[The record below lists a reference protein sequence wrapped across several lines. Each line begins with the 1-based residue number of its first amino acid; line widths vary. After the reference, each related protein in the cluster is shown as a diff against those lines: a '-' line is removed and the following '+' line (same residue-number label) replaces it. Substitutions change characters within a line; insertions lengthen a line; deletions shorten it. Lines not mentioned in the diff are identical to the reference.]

1 MGWKYLVGLA
11 GATFLTV
18 GVSAPASAAAV
29 LYCKDG
35 PGIDLVNSGCISGE
49 AKGYP
54 GGGDGIYSNA
64 GGGDPIAAVQAA
76 IFGATGVAPV
86 GLALYGKTDS
96 NPGLFDLGTFVSGTT
111 QSGTW
116 NVLNDAVS
124 IKYITVKA
132 ANSFALYELSGA
144 GANSGTWT
152 TAGILNNGG
161 QQPGVSHISFWTA
174 AAAVPEP
181 STWLMMLL
189 GFGAVG
195 FAIRRQGKQTLRVRY
210 A

>member
-1 MGWKYLVGLA
+1 MAWKYLAGLA

-29 LYCKDG
+29 LFCKDG

-49 AKGYP
+49 AEGYP
-54 GGGDGIYSNA
+54 SGGDGVYSNT

-86 GLALYGKTDS
+86 GLTLYGKTDA
-96 NPGLFDLGTFVSGTT
+96 NPGLFNLGTFVGGTT
-111 QSGTW
+111 KSGTW
-116 NVLNDAVS
+116 DVLNNAIS

-152 TAGILNNGG
+152 TAGILNSGG
-161 QQPGVSHISFWTA
+161 NQPGVSHISFWTA

-189 GFGAVG
+189 GMAGVG
-195 FAIRRQGKQTLRVRY
+195 FSMRRKRKQTLRVRY
-210 A
+210 T